1 MTDLNVL
8 EDWAAPLLQRL
19 EPAARTKLAKTLAQQ
34 VRRSQQQRITAQR
47 NPDGTAFAPRKPRLR
62 DKTGRVRG
70 KAKMF
75 RRLKTASMMKARGNA
90 SGLTVGFT
98 GRLARIARVHQYG
111 LHDAARPGSKSVKY
125 ARREILGWTPH
136 DFSLLREQLLNHLTN
151 SA

>member
-1 MTDLNVL
+1 MTDLDAL

-34 VRRSQQQRITAQR
+34 LRRSQQQRITAQR

-70 KAKMF
+70 KATMF
-75 RRLKTASMMKARGNA
+75 RRLKTASMMKARGDA

-111 LHDAARPGSKSVKY
+111 LHDAAAPGAKRVKY
-125 ARREILGWTPH
+125 AKRQLLGLAPA
-136 DFSLLREQLLNHLTN
+136 DIERIRDELLNHLTL
-151 SA
+151 